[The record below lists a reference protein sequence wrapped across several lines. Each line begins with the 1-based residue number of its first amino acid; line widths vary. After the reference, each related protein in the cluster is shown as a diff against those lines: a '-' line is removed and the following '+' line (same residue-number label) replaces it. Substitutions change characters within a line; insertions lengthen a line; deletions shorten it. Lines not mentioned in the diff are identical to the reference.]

1 MYISIEELA
10 EKLSVSVSSI
20 RSWLK
25 AGYFSNAA
33 YFNVNTVYR
42 FNFDRVIEELHSGDF
57 GDTCVPISN
66 PELTL
71 KSSDIPEVNRVLLNE
86 YKYLVKGLLGLISRY
101 VMLPEGTNEKLRNFQ
116 EEFLGEYNFEYGTSV
131 LLDAVSLLKRYNLGE
146 VVPAI
151 NEFIKS
157 NYTDDDDRSALLDTI
172 GIFNDLAKIQ
182 NGMLEKLEGYLQYE
196 NSTRE
201 KLLVH
206 IGADYEALEDIAW
219 SEDALL
225 EELEEML
232 TSYEDAISQ
241 SDEKSKMIME
251 MRQSLFSDIY
261 DFNNKSFVTRE
272 TP

>member
-1 MYISIEELA
+1 M
-10 EKLSVSVSSI
+10 
-20 RSWLK
+20 
-25 AGYFSNAA
+25 
-33 YFNVNTVYR
+33 
-42 FNFDRVIEELHSGDF
+42 
-57 GDTCVPISN
+57 
-66 PELTL
+66 
-71 KSSDIPEVNRVLLNE
+71 
-86 YKYLVKGLLGLISRY
+86 
-101 VMLPEGTNEKLRNFQ
+101 
-116 EEFLGEYNFEYGTSV
+116 

-261 DFNNKSFVTRE
+261 DFDNKSFVTRE